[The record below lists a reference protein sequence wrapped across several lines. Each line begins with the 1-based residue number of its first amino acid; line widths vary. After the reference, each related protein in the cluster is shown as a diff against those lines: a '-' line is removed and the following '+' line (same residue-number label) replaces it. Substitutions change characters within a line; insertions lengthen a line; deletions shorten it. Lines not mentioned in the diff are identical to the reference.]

1 MVIDDGSDNLRC
13 LIRTHK
19 PNPKYA
25 SMAQT
30 VNWSC
35 EDVELAEASTLEV
48 HPIVLPAS
56 TDALSWEPAPKM
68 IHDILK
74 LPEGQYALGG

>member
-13 LIRTHK
+13 LIRTCK

-30 VNWSC
+30 VTW
-35 EDVELAEASTLEV
+35 STLEV
-48 HPIVLPAS
+48 NPIVLPAS

-68 IHDILK
+68 IRDILK
-74 LPEGQYALGG
+74 LPEGRYAPGG